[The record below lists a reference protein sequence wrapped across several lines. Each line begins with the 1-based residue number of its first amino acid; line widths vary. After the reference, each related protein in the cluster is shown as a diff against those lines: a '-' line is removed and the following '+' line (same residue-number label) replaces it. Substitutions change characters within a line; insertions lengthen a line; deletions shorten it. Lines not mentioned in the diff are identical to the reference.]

1 MNEIYVALPFI
12 QFLILAVLL
21 IVVFLSAPRNPLNR
35 LFALFLVAMAAWGF
49 AIFGMR
55 DSFPDAGRAL
65 AFEKVVLA
73 IIPFSTVFFYHFV
86 IRFIGEQSPRRL
98 IRAFYG
104 LALIAGLFSLLGWSA
119 PQMITKFY
127 GFAPQLGWAF
137 PIVLLASYPPVA
149 LAFWKLTGAIR
160 RSGSGVRHTQLVL
173 LRWGVIAAVL
183 GGTSD
188 FLPSLGLQIYPM
200 GVLGNIAFGLLATA
214 AVTRYRLMN
223 LRLVLRRGLAYTLV
237 SSSLLAIHGL
247 AVLATWFLVKDL
259 SGTAMV
265 MAIAGT
271 IIIVG
276 VAVQPFIGRLQ
287 KAVDR
292 AFFRERSDRLETLF
306 SMSANLRDNT
316 DLKEVL
322 SRLVVGLKG
331 AVHPDWVTVLLP
343 NREENSFVTAIDSRN
358 AQNEESEDHTSSI
371 QTGGGLSRWF
381 EVNRAPLAGQML
393 DTDPLLQGIS
403 IDEREAIE
411 GVDAVLLV
419 PMIAKD
425 TVTGILA
432 VGPKIV
438 DGNYDLSDI
447 DFLMAVADH
456 SAVAIENARLYA
468 TEVERRAEM
477 ERLDSVR
484 TSLLHT
490 VSHELKSPITAIKI
504 STELL
509 ESTLEMKPDGPP
521 HARMINT
528 LKRGIERLERL
539 TQEALDYATMQSAKL
554 ELQLADANLE
564 EVVRDVLA
572 LVPAIESRSQELSF
586 RVQKDMPQT
595 KSDSRR
601 VERILLNLI
610 TNASKYTP
618 EGGRIAV
625 DITAQGDSHIIQVS
639 DTGMGIPED
648 DLEMIFSPFFRSK
661 VPDSSPVAGSGLGLS
676 IARFLAEQHG
686 GSLTARSEV
695 GRGSTFTLILPA
707 GGPDSAA
714 ELTPG
719 AMGHAVPLR
728 SPAVAPVASVD
739 TEAAATPAPTPSFIL
754 APNPAGD

>member
-1 MNEIYVALPFI
+1 MNEIYVALPFV
-12 QFLILAVLL
+12 QFLIAAVLL
-21 IVVFLSAPRNPLNR
+21 IVVFMSAPREPLNR
-35 LFALFLVAMAAWGF
+35 LFALFLIAIAAWGIT
-49 AIFGMR
+49 IFGMR
-55 DSFPDAGRAL
+55 DSFPDAAKAL
-65 AFEKVVLA
+65 EFENVVLA
-73 IIPFSTVFFYHFV
+73 IVPFTGVFFYHFV
-86 IRFIGEQSPRRL
+86 IRFIGEQSPVRL

-104 LALIAGLFSLLGWSA
+104 LALIAGVFSLLGWSA

-137 PIVLLASYPPVA
+137 PIVLLASYPPVV

-160 RSGSGVRHTQLVL
+160 RSGNGIKRTQLVL

-188 FLPSLGLQIYPM
+188 FLPSLGLQIYPL
-200 GVLGNIAFGLLATA
+200 GVLGNIAFGILATA

-223 LRLVLRRGLAYTLV
+223 LRLVLRRGLAYTII
-237 SSSLLAIHGL
+237 SSGLLGFHGL
-247 AVLATWFLVKDL
+247 AVLATWSLVKDL

-265 MAIAGT
+265 IAIAGT

-276 VAVQPFIGRLQ
+276 IAVQPFISKLQ

-292 AFFRERSDRLETLF
+292 AFFRERADRLETLF
-306 SMSANLRDNT
+306 SMSADLRDNT
-316 DLKEVL
+316 DLGEVL
-322 SRLVVGLKG
+322 SRLVVGLDG
-331 AVHPDWVTVLLP
+331 AVHPHWVTVLLP
-343 NREENSFVTAIDSRN
+343 DREETSFITAIDSRN
-358 AQNEESEDHTSSI
+358 SGGDENSDHTSSI

-411 GVDAVLLV
+411 GIDAVLLV

-425 TVTGILA
+425 TLTGILA
-432 VGPKIV
+432 IGPKIV
-438 DGNYDLSDI
+438 DGNYDPSDI

-509 ESTLEMKPDGPP
+509 EATLETKPDGPP
-521 HARMINT
+521 HARMIKT
-528 LKRGIERLERL
+528 LKSGIERLERL

-554 ELQLADANLE
+554 ELQLEDANLE
-564 EVVRDVLA
+564 DVVRDVLA
-572 LVPAIESRSQELSF
+572 LVPAIESRNQKLTF
-586 RVQKDMPQT
+586 TVQKEMPQT
-595 KSDSRR
+595 RSDSRR

-625 DITAQGDSHIIQVS
+625 SITAQGDSHTIQVS

-661 VPDSSPVAGSGLGLS
+661 VPDNSPVAGSGLGLS

-695 GRGSTFTLILPA
+695 GTGSTFTLVLPA
-707 GGPDSAA
+707 GGPDSAT

-728 SPAVAPVASVD
+728 SPARVPVASID
-739 TEAAATPAPTPSFIL
+739 TEAVATPTPSFIL